1 MPSSLDAVPAVRRIE
16 TDRDDLFACEITGH
30 VSAAD
35 FENLYGLLEGAYA
48 LHPRI
53 DVLVHFT
60 RYEGVDW
67 SEVSDETKKEGQ
79 EHASQHVRKC
89 ASIGGPD
96 WVSHFSGFF
105 APSIDVELKRFEDD
119 EADQAWAWIG
129 ATPKPLDI

>member
-1 MPSSLDAVPAVRRIE
+1 MPSSLEAIPAVRRIE

-48 LHPRI
+48 LHNQI

-60 RYEGVDW
+60 NYDGVDW
-67 SEVSDETKKEGQ
+67 SEVSDNTKKEGQ
-79 EHASQHVRKC
+79 ARASQHVRRC

-96 WVSHFSGFF
+96 WVSYFKGWF
-105 APSIDVELKRFEDD
+105 APSVDVELKRFEED
-119 EADQAWAWIG
+119 EEDQAWAWIG
-129 ATPKPLDI
+129 ARHKG

>member
-16 TDRDDLFACEITGH
+16 TDRDDVFACEITGH

-48 LHPRI
+48 LHNQV

-60 RYEGVDW
+60 NYDGVDW
-67 SEVSDETKKEGQ
+67 SEVSDNTKQEGQ
-79 EHASQHVRKC
+79 EHASRHVRRC

-96 WVSHFSGFF
+96 WVSYFKGWF
-105 APSIDVELKRFEDD
+105 APSVDVELRRFEDD
-119 EADQAWAWIG
+119 EEEQAWAWIG
-129 ATPKPLDI
+129 ARPIG

>member
-1 MPSSLDAVPAVRRIE
+1 MPSSLEAVPACRRIE
-16 TDRDDLFACEITGH
+16 TTRDDLFACEITGH

-60 RYEGVDW
+60 NYEGIDW
-67 SEVSDETKKEGQ
+67 AEVSADTKKQGQ
-79 EHASQHVRKC
+79 DHAGQHVRKC

-96 WVSHFSGFF
+96 WVSYFQGWF
-105 APSIDVELKRFEDD
+105 APSIDVELKRFE
-119 EADQAWAWIG
+119 ENEIEEAWAWIG
-129 ATPKPLDI
+129 AKPKPADI